1 MKRITI
7 ALLII
12 TFLVPMSSCKKYLDT
27 KPSDFAITSAYYSN
41 KQEIDYALAGI
52 YQVLRTSNLCL
63 NYMRE
68 ANAATDE
75 SYFRNGNVQVGPAS
89 FTNVS
94 TNAISSNYWNSCYQ
108 GINYCNTFLDNLK
121 NSDGKGIDQAY
132 LTNSK
137 GEALFLR
144 AYYYFLLAQW
154 FGGVPLHLNAATN
167 ITDGQMAR
175 ATLQQTYDQII
186 TDMTTAEGMLQNQ
199 TFATFGYSEKVTVEA
214 VQGIL
219 ARVCLHAAGAPL
231 NDTKRYADALAWANK
246 LIASGRHSLVPS
258 FTSLW
263 TDEAKNRY
271 NNETIWE
278 IGFNITGTSASQN
291 VGGPVGACVGV
302 TQAGS
307 FTTPFIATD
316 SGYCEGLLPI
326 HPRLYRAYA
335 PGDLRRD
342 RTIGKYTYT
351 VTTTTI
357 GKSYLNEFQLWER
370 SPAKWR
376 REEEDLV
383 SKTVRNNTQQNFPLL
398 RYADVLLMAAE
409 AENEV
414 SGPSTTVYNN
424 INLVRRRAY
433 NPTNYVE
440 SITFTNAASTNYNV
454 VPPVTITGG
463 GGTGATALAFLTSSQ
478 ISSITVITPGT
489 GYTSAPTVTIGLP
502 WGAGVSYAVNDQV
515 FISGR
520 AYRVT
525 TAGVSTAT
533 APTNTSGASSAA
545 TTGAVFTYAGV
556 PATATAVLSNH
567 LSAIDLTP
575 GLNQVQMRQAIQDE
589 RYRELAYECLRYQ
602 DLVRWGIL
610 YSTVKSLANDIGGT
624 TPNIPAAPAAVVTPA
639 IIPVNNITPTQIL
652 WPIPSLE
659 MIYNKLMVQ
668 NPGY

>member
-7 ALLII
+7 ALLIL
-12 TFLVPMSSCKKYLDT
+12 TFLVPMSSCKKYLET
-27 KPSDFAITSAYYSN
+27 KPSDYAITSEYYSS
-41 KQEIDYALAGI
+41 KQEVDYALAGI
-52 YQVLRTSNLCL
+52 YQVLRTSNMCL
-63 NYMRE
+63 NYIRE

-89 FTNVS
+89 YTNVS
-94 TNAISSNYWNSCYQ
+94 TNGISTNFWNSCYQ
-108 GINYCNTFLDNLK
+108 GINYCNTFLDNIK
-121 NSDGKGIDQAY
+121 NSENKGIDPVY

-144 AYYYFLLAQW
+144 GYYYFMLAQW
-154 FGGVPLHLNAATN
+154 FGGVPLHLNAAVSIN
-167 ITDGQMAR
+167 DGQLAR

-186 TDMTTAEGMLQNQ
+186 SDMTTAEGMLQNQ

-231 NDTKRYADALAWANK
+231 NDTKRYTDALSWANK
-246 LIASGRHSLVPS
+246 VIAAGKHSLVPS

-278 IGFNITGTSASQN
+278 VGFTVAGTANAQN
-291 VGGPVGACVGV
+291 LGGPVGVTAGV
-302 TQAGS
+302 PQTGS

-316 SGYCEGLLPI
+316 SGYCEGLIAL
-326 HPRLYRAYA
+326 HPRLYKAYA

-342 RTIGKYTYT
+342 RTIGKYVYT

-357 GKSYLNEFQLWER
+357 GKTYLNEFQVWER
-370 SPAKWR
+370 YPAKWR
-376 REEEDLV
+376 REEEDPI
-383 SKTVRNNTQQNFPLL
+383 SKTVRNNSQQNWPLL

-409 AENEV
+409 AENEI
-414 SGPSTTVYNN
+414 SGPSATIYNN

-433 NPTNYVE
+433 NTTNYVE
-440 SITFTNAASTNYNV
+440 TINFTNAPTTNYNT

-478 ISSITVITPGT
+478 ISSVTVITAGT

-502 WGAGVSYAVNDQV
+502 WGAGVLYAVNDQV

-533 APTNTSGASSAA
+533 APTNTSGASTAA

-575 GLNQVQMRQAIQDE
+575 GLGQVAMRQAIQDE
-589 RYRELAYECLRYQ
+589 RYREFAFECLRYQ

-624 TPNIPAAPAAVVTPA
+624 TPGIPAAPAATVSAA

-652 WPIPSLE
+652 WPIPALE
-659 MIYNKLMVQ
+659 TIYNKLIVQ